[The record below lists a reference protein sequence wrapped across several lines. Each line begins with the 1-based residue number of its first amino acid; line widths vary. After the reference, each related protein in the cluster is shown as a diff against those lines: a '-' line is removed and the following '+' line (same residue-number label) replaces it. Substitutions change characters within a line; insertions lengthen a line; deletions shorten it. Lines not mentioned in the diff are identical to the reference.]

1 MKIFEVV
8 KKQKLVIL
16 VGVTSLLVGITAGAG
31 AVSLA
36 SDKSASNA
44 KPTPS
49 ALPTQTLEPEQTPDS
64 TEDVYKQDISGSEAE
79 AYPDLPRSSDDPVLP
94 AGSLD
99 PVSDPAFPVATNK
112 MELQFFKNAKASCDA
127 LKVKGAKFYH
137 FDGSYELWAKD
148 ANGDMKANFFDA
160 GGFFTGNLPATGYLS
175 RICDPSGINEQRL
188 LGNYS
193 YASQYWLESFDGVAF
208 IWHSHNGAPDV
219 SSVQIYFADGLI
231 SSAIEN
237 GSDIVWIR
245 YGLTPL
251 EKKSALKVY

>member
-1 MKIFEVV
+1 MKIFEVL
-8 KKQKLVIL
+8 KKQKLTIL
-16 VGVTSLLVGITAGAG
+16 VGVTALLVGLGAGAG
-31 AVSLA
+31 AMGLA
-36 SDKSASNA
+36 VGKSEASA

-49 ALPTQTLEPEQTPDS
+49 AMPTQTIEPEPTPDPA
-64 TEDVYKQDISGSEAE
+64 EDFYKQDISGSEAE
-79 AYPDLPRSSDDPVLP
+79 AYPDLPMSSDDPVLP

-112 MELQFFKNAKASCDA
+112 MELQFFKKAKASCDA
-127 LKVKGAKFYH
+127 FLAKGAKFYH

-148 ANGDMKANFFDA
+148 ANGDMKANFFDE
-160 GGFFTGNLPATGYLS
+160 GGFFTGNWPELGYLP

-188 LGNYS
+188 RGNNL